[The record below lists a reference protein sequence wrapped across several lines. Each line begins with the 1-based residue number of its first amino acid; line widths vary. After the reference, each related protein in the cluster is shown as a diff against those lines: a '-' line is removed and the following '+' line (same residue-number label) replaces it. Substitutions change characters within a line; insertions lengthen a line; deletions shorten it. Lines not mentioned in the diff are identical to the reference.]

1 MIRGNPTRWG
11 SDYDALTRAFD
22 LREPLEEFVAS
33 AIRRNEDGEHDGLPS
48 SLQYDEL
55 SVSDWD
61 TLRGIM
67 DILEPFHHWQLKLQ
81 QKEHFGQIHD
91 IFPAMDELL
100 GQLEEL
106 KQLYESISRSH
117 DTLHI
122 RTSIYAA
129 WLLLNKLVIPF
140 YFL

>member
-1 MIRGNPTRWG
+1 MTG
-11 SDYDALTRAFD
+11 ALD

-33 AIRRNEDGEHDGLPS
+33 AIRRNEDGEQDGLPS

-55 SVSDWD
+55 SITDWD
-61 TLRGIM
+61 TLMGIM

-81 QKEHFGQIHD
+81 QKEHFGQLHD

-100 GQLEEL
+100 GHLEES
-106 KQLYESISRSH
+106 KQLYESISRRH
-117 DTLHI
+117 NTLHI
-122 RTSIYAA
+122 RTSINSA
-129 WLLLNKLVIPF
+129 WLVLDKLVFEF